1 MASVLRLELM
11 SPRMAG
17 AAVKKL
23 LPQSSANPRAFLN
36 ALINVLAGIFTGAG
50 ARVRAQIDESTPYA
64 ATGAVAFTQASLT
77 AGDKVFINGAALT
90 AVAGSAV
97 AANGE
102 FSKDTSNTAVGD
114 SFVLALAAYPP
125 VKDLVTG
132 VNSSGTVTLAAKTK
146 GAVGNS
152 IKMSE
157 VDASGGIALTQFSGG
172 LDPGSLVSV
181 NGTFS
186 NTGTANDTI
195 SIGGV
200 TLTLKASAANENE
213 ITIGGSAA
221 ATATNT
227 INVINAHSK
236 LKGLVVASSGGSG
249 IVTVQLQQSG
259 RVGNLVTLTE
269 ASSQFSWA
277 ATSFAPTSTEAWV
290 TSTVTYGVGW
300 ST

>member
-23 LPQSSANPRAFLN
+23 LPQNATNPRAFLN
-36 ALINVLAGIFTGAG
+36 GLINLLAAIFTGAG
-50 ARVRAQIDESTPYA
+50 ARIRAQIDESTPYA
-64 ATGAVAFTQASLT
+64 ATGSVAFTQASLT
-77 AGDKVFINGAALT
+77 AGDKVFINGYPLT
-90 AVAGSAV
+90 AVASGPV
-97 AANGE
+97 AASGE
-102 FSKDTSNTAVGD
+102 FSIETSNTAVGD
-114 SFVLALAAYPP
+114 SFVAALAAYPP
-125 VKDLVTG
+125 VMGLVTG
-132 VNSSGTVTLAAKTK
+132 VNSSGTVTLTAVDA

-172 LDPGSLVSV
+172 LDPASLKSV

-213 ITIGGSAA
+213 ITIGASAA

-227 INVINAHSK
+227 ITVINAHSK

-249 IVTVQLQQSG
+249 VVTVQLQQAG

-269 ASSQFSWA
+269 ASTQFSWA

-290 TSTVTYGVGW
+290 ASTVTYGVGW